1 MRTYLL
7 IRLIIVTLLFGLAT
21 WLLFTLQMDMGT
33 LPLFYPLF
41 IVAYGITAFFA
52 QRLERIE
59 NVVIFSY
66 SQFVLDVLSITVV
79 VLFTG
84 SSESL
89 FAYTYIFVILAA
101 GFILRTQGALVVAT
115 VATVSYLGVLGLSLL
130 EFEPLQVGLEGARL
144 TEDPGLAYRVSQV
157 TVQIMG
163 FYLIAWLSGTLA
175 SRLQESQIALK
186 RAGVDLA
193 ALRELYGNIIENIG
207 SGILTVDERGRITS
221 FNRSAAT
228 ITGVSVRDALDSDVD
243 DILPKTSQYLE
254 SLSVAVGDEADAAAW
269 VTDSHTWEAFVRL
282 PVGERRYLRHAVS
295 TLRDN
300 HGEISGKI
308 LIFDDQTRYRQ
319 MEDRLE
325 RERHLAQVGKLS
337 AAIVHEI
344 RNPLAAISGSAQL
357 MASDSETS
365 KQDRQLLD
373 IMVREAD
380 RLNGLVSNFLGLAR
394 DRPMSLTLVQV
405 DDCLA
410 ETLQLLRQNGH
421 AHADLV
427 IEEDYAFCPAVEADR
442 DRLHQVFWN
451 LFNNAIEAMPHG
463 GTLKVATRR
472 VRGEP
477 GAVHDTLSI
486 SIEDTGEGI
495 PRDVIDRIFDPFY
508 TRRSGGTG
516 LGLAISRRIIQDHG
530 GEIEAKSGEEVG
542 TEFEIRLPVPRGVD
556 IEPQDGDAMTE
567 EG

>member
-7 IRLIIVTLLFGLAT
+7 VRLIIVTLLFGLAT
-21 WLLFTLQMDMGT
+21 WLLFTLQIDLGT

-52 QRLERIE
+52 QRLDRIE
-59 NVVIFSY
+59 NMAIFSY
-66 SQFVLDVLSITVV
+66 SQFLLDVLSISVV
-79 VLFTG
+79 VVFTG

-89 FAYTYIFVILAA
+89 FAYTYIFVILA
-101 GFILRTQGALVVAT
+101 GGLILRTRGALVVAT
-115 VATVSYLGVLGLSLL
+115 MATVAYLSALGLHLL
-130 EFEPLQVGLEGARL
+130 DFEPIQVGIEGTRL
-144 TEDPGLAYRVSQV
+144 MDDPGLAYRVSQV

-175 SRLQESQIALK
+175 SRLQESQIALR
-186 RAGVDLA
+186 RAGIDLA

-207 SGILTVDERGRITS
+207 SGILTVDDTGHITS
-221 FNRSAAT
+221 FNRSASS
-228 ITGVSVRDALDSDVD
+228 ITGADARDALNTHVD
-243 DILPKTSQYLE
+243 EILPKTSQYLE
-254 SLSVAVGDEADAAAW
+254 SLSVLVGEEDDAAAW
-269 VTDSHTWEAFVRL
+269 MADSHTWEAFVRL
-282 PVGERRYLRHAVS
+282 PSGERRYLRHAVS

-300 HGEISGKI
+300 RGRISGKI
-308 LIFDDQTRYRQ
+308 LIFDDQTRFRK

-357 MASDSETS
+357 MASDTRTSE
-365 KQDRQLLD
+365 QDRKLLD

-394 DRPMSLTLVQV
+394 DRPMSLTLLQV
-405 DDCLA
+405 DACIA
-410 ETLQLLRQNGH
+410 QTLQLLRQNGH

-427 IEEDYAFCPAVEADR
+427 IEEDYAFRPEIEADQ

-463 GTLKVATRR
+463 GTLRVSTERR
-472 VRGEP
+472 AGEDD
-477 GAVHDTLSI
+477 AAHDTLCVR
-486 SIEDTGEGI
+486 IEDTGEGI
-495 PRDVIDRIFDPFY
+495 PTDAIDRIFDPFY

-530 GEIEAKSGEEVG
+530 GQIEAMTGEDMG
-542 TEFEIRLPVPRGVD
+542 TTFEIRLPVPGSE
-556 IEPQDGDAMTE
+556 EPRPGAGDVAVV

>member
-7 IRLIIVTLLFGLAT
+7 VRLIIVTLLFGLAT
-21 WLLFTLQMDMGT
+21 WLLFTLQIDLGT

-52 QRLERIE
+52 QRLDRIE
-59 NVVIFSY
+59 NMAIFSY
-66 SQFVLDVLSITVV
+66 SQFLLDVLSISVV
-79 VLFTG
+79 VVFTG

-89 FAYTYIFVILAA
+89 FAYTYIFVILA
-101 GFILRTQGALVVAT
+101 GGLILRTRGALVVAT
-115 VATVSYLGVLGLSLL
+115 MATAAYLSALGLHLL
-130 EFEPLQVGLEGARL
+130 DFEPIQVGIEGTRL
-144 TEDPGLAYRVSQV
+144 MEDPGLAYRVSQV

-175 SRLQESQIALK
+175 SRLQESQIALH
-186 RAGVDLA
+186 RAGIDLA

-207 SGILTVDERGRITS
+207 SGILTVDDTGHITS
-221 FNRSAAT
+221 FNRSAAS
-228 ITGVSVRDALDSDVD
+228 ITGADARDALNVHVD
-243 DILPKTSQYLE
+243 EILPKTSQYFE
-254 SLSVAVGDEADAAAW
+254 SLSELVGEAGDAAAW
-269 VTDSHTWEAFVRL
+269 MADSHSWEAFVRL
-282 PVGERRYLRHAVS
+282 PSGERRYLRHAVS
-295 TLRDN
+295 TLRDKR
-300 HGEISGKI
+300 GKTSGKI
-308 LIFDDQTRYRQ
+308 LIFDDQTRYRR

-357 MASDSETS
+357 MASEEGTS
-365 KQDRQLLD
+365 DQDRQLLD

-394 DRPMSLTLVQV
+394 ARPMSLTLVQV
-405 DDCLA
+405 DACIA
-410 ETLQLLRQNGH
+410 QTLQLLRQNGH

-427 IEEDYAFCPAVEADR
+427 IEEAYDFRPEIEADQ

-463 GTLKVATRR
+463 GTLKVSTDRST
-472 VRGEP
+472 VEQ
-477 GAVHDTLSI
+477 GADHDTLRI
-486 SIEDTGEGI
+486 RIEDTGEGI
-495 PRDVIDRIFDPFY
+495 PPDAIDRIFDPFY

-530 GEIEAKSGEEVG
+530 GQIEAMNGEDMG
-542 TEFEIRLPVPRGVD
+542 TTFEIRLPVPRG
-556 IEPQDGDAMTE
+556 EQTRPEAGDVVVV